1 MQGGICFF
9 VSLKIGLCTV
19 PKIKSAC
26 NAFRVPYTISTGTDS
41 GFYVAAILCS
51 KFRLVNIDCHFFAL
65 LSCLKKQS

>member
-26 NAFRVPYTISTGTDS
+26 NAFRVPYTISTGVNS
-41 GFYVAAILCS
+41 SFNVAAILCN
-51 KFRLVNIDCHFFAL
+51 KFRPVNINCHFL
-65 LSCLKKQS
+65 PPPY